1 MLWKSY
7 VAIGLE
13 DFFLNYID
21 ELVILGLKRC
31 LLFIM
36 EKSQNEL
43 LKYVKALEG
52 YLNVRISM
60 ELLVFASFIKDLLVD
75 EIILSYFLRFSL
87 TMSFSLKYLSS
98 QVDKK

>member
-1 MLWKSY
+1 MLQLVWK
-7 VAIGLE
+7 I
-13 DFFLNYID
+13 FFLIILMNLFY
-21 ELVILGLKRC
+21 LGLKRC

-75 EIILSYFLRFSL
+75 EIILSSYFLRFSL
-87 TMSFSLKYLSS
+87 TMSFSLKNLSS